1 MCLCKA
7 ILVLRAV
14 DLSLIWAENDDLGL
28 TRLGIA
34 LGDPHVWL
42 DTENITLRHVNPSD
56 VLDRYHSN
64 FSAVAFR

>member
-1 MCLCKA
+1 MECY
-7 ILVLRAV
+7 LVLCV
-14 DLSLIWAENDDLGL
+14 IDLALIWAENDDLGL

-42 DTENITLRHVNPSD
+42 DTEDIKLKHVNPSD

-64 FSAVAFR
+64 YSAVTFR